1 MRTVTALDI
10 IEDVTKV
17 AENTCLKEIKRK
29 PSIFEV
35 SFSLL
40 RKMGLEGLD
49 HRETRIERG
58 FQHISHKV

>member
-40 RKMGLEGLD
+40 RKMGLEGEALSRNP
-49 HRETRIERG
+49 HRKG
-58 FQHISHKV
+58 ISAHQS